1 MLCLSHC
8 VVRGQLQAAQARWSG
23 RLTSVHP
30 HIHEATVGAN
40 GSGGGGGSGRGGGG
54 GGGVGGGAGG
64 GGVGGVVGGG
74 GVLLVVLETGVIADP
89 EIGEAAFAAAWEFK
103 LLKAVDSDS
112 AWLCSRILVCIVR
125 RCSNRHWSPNWH
137 LSDWKS
143 EHSRAGSC
151 GTISV
156 LLAWASV
163 VFASATG
170 ASSATGC
177 RSIATLGDGK
187 TGDDEGGENE
197 DDDAAELDILACVGD
212 SLGALSLA
220 SADDD
225 DDDDDDEGGDDGIGD
240 ESVPGTSDEATA
252 RSACAT
258 LMAGATIGPDC
269 DAACCAGCG
278 ADKTSTLAEAALATD
293 AAALSWT
300 SGLEA
305 ALSATSASSSPLE
318 GSTASDLG
326 SCAEFLDKL
335 VRRFLVFFALV
346 SLGMLVAILFL
357 VIPRLGN
364 DPARSSDVSDVESD
378 DTELQSV
385 SASESSLI
393 KFSTSIFLFLLAGPP
408 LGSLTNLCFSWFHFF
423 CMVSA

>member
-1 MLCLSHC
+1 MLVLSHC
-8 VVRGQLQAAQARWSG
+8 VVRGQLQAPQARWSG

-89 EIGEAAFAAAWEFK
+89 EMGEAAFAAAWEFK

-187 TGDDEGGENE
+187 TGGDDEGGENE
-197 DDDAAELDILACVGD
+197 DDDAAELDDDAGSEEAAAPIGSIVPNAV
-212 SLGALSLA
+212 SA
-220 SADDD
+220 SAATGPRDEGSLFGSGRS
-225 DDDDDDEGGDDGIGD
+225 DEGGDVGIVGDDEVAGGDEEAESDEDADGD
-240 ESVPGTSDEATA
+240 ESTAGRTSAGSGA
-252 RSACAT
+252 AT
-258 LMAGATIGPDC
+258 LRTTPAGA
-269 DAACCAGCG
+269 A
-278 ADKTSTLAEAALATD
+278 TLLG
-293 AAALSWT
+293 
-300 SGLEA
+300 SGR
-305 ALSATSASSSPLE
+305 TSA
-318 GSTASDLG
+318 GSGTGGRCTD
-326 SCAEFLDKL
+326 
-335 VRRFLVFFALV
+335 RRPNRACNR
-346 SLGMLVAILFL
+346 
-357 VIPRLGN
+357 RL
-364 DPARSSDVSDVESD
+364 P
-378 DTELQSV
+378 
-385 SASESSLI
+385 
-393 KFSTSIFLFLLAGPP
+393 
-408 LGSLTNLCFSWFHFF
+408 
-423 CMVSA
+423 